1 VARNLTHCPVCG
13 VALPHPEHEESQLY
27 GMDVAS
33 CPVIPEGQMVVLSTA
48 QSSEGADRAE

>member
-48 QSSEGADRAE
+48 QSSEGADRVE